1 MLTACTFL
9 LTVLCVKVKTT
20 TYNPSE
26 YREPTRGMKDLMLKI
41 DSCLVD
47 LMIVPKTPERGIY
60 LMKFLIG
67 YDGLMDRAIQLLKEK
82 KVKGYEIYKA
92 LREMNGPMFVRVR
105 IESLIQRMLSDFKW
119 TGKRHEK
126 FNELIEKTKFKW
138 FQVRTLGKRMIDELP
153 S

>member
-9 LTVLCVKVKTT
+9 LTVLCVRVKTT
-20 TYNPSE
+20 SYNPLE

-41 DSCLVD
+41 DSCIVD
-47 LMIVPKTPERGIY
+47 LMIEPKTPERGIY

-67 YDGLMDRAIQLLKEK
+67 YDGLMDRTIQLLKEK
-82 KVKGYEIYKA
+82 KVKGYEIFQT
-92 LREMNGPMFVRVR
+92 LREMTGPMFVRVR

-119 TGKRHEK
+119 TGKRLEK